1 CTYIEIDQAEK
12 TFPVILSKP
21 SWMWGAEMGAN
32 DQGLCIGNEAVWSFF
47 EKPEDK
53 EEKLLG
59 MDFVRLG
66 LERGASAK
74 EAITI
79 ITELLEKHGQG
90 GPCSDTDP
98 ELTYF
103 NSYIIADKK
112 EAWVLETVGKL
123 WVAEKIESGFRNIS
137 NALSIGTKID
147 LKCADLYDVAKSEG
161 LWDGKTAFNF
171 KKIFGDDGTSYR
183 EKLGSQLLKDLT
195 KTKSF
200 TIHDMFSILR
210 NEKAGICMGYSGS
223 FVSTGSQEEFNFAK
237 IFGKPNDCAEGRKKL
252 GHDLLAELTLGNKFC
267 IQNMLKV
274 LRDKDSNIC
283 RGRDHSHPTASSQV
297 SVLSPPDSPKPS
309 CHWFTGTPDP
319 SISVYKPFVFT
330 PNVQISHLTV
340 SPVPDPDPA
349 KVQPRFQK
357 AVDRSH
363 PLYKYHKD
371 ATCES
376 NPNRN
381 EIISKLRSMEEGCIA
396 EVQAFLDKFESGQP
410 LCEVDELL
418 KDIVET
424 EIKFYK

>member
-1 CTYIEIDQAEK
+1 MADKPYPSSCDTFVVLPPLTSHKGIIFGKNSDRPRDEVQEVVYFQGQEYPPGSKLKCTYIEIEQVSK

-47 EKPEDK
+47 EKAEDK

-74 EAITI
+74 EALTI
-79 ITELLEKHGQG
+79 ITELLVKHGQG

-98 ELTYF
+98 DLTYF
-103 NSYIIADKK
+103 NSYIIADKE

-161 LWDGKTAFNF
+161 LWDGKE
-171 KKIFGDDGTSYR
+171 D
-183 EKLGSQLLKDLT
+183 
-195 KTKSF
+195 
-200 TIHDMFSILR
+200 
-210 NEKAGICMGYSGS
+210 
-223 FVSTGSQEEFNFAK
+223 FNFAK
-237 IFGKPNDCAEGRKKL
+237 IFGKSNDCAEGRKKC
-252 GHDLLAELTLGNKFC
+252 GDDMLAELTVGNQFC
-267 IQNMLKV
+267 IENMLKV
-274 LRDKDSNIC
+274 LRNKDSNIC

-297 SVLSPPDSPKPS
+297 SVLSPPENPKPS

-340 SPVPDPDPA
+340 SPVFEPDPA
-349 KVQPRFQK
+349 KVLPRFQTT
-357 AVDRSH
+357 VDRSH
-363 PLYKYHKD
+363 PLYKFHKD
-371 ATCES
+371 ATSES

-381 EIISKLRSMEEGCIA
+381 EVISKLRSMEEGCIA
-396 EVQAFLDKFESGQP
+396 EVQAFLDKFEPGQP
-410 LCEVDELL
+410 LSEMDELL

>member
-1 CTYIEIDQAEK
+1 MADKPYPSSCDTFVVLPPLTSHKGIIFGKNSDRPRDEVQEVVYFQGQEYPPGSKLKCTYIEIEQVSK

-47 EKPEDK
+47 EKAEDK

-74 EAITI
+74 EALTI
-79 ITELLEKHGQG
+79 ITELLVKHGQG

-98 ELTYF
+98 DLTYF
-103 NSYIIADKK
+103 NSYIIADKE

-161 LWDGKTAFNF
+161 LWDGKNVFNF
-171 KKIFGDDGTSYR
+171 KKIFGDDNTPYR
-183 EKLGSQLLKDLT
+183 EKMGSQLLKEMT
-195 KTKSF
+195 KTKLF
-200 TIHDMFSILR
+200 TIHDMLSILR
-210 NEKAGICMGYSGS
+210 NERAGICMSYNGS
-223 FVSTGSQEEFNFAK
+223 FVSTGSQ
-237 IFGKPNDCAEGRKKL
+237 
-252 GHDLLAELTLGNKFC
+252 
-267 IQNMLKV
+267 
-274 LRDKDSNIC
+274 
-283 RGRDHSHPTASSQV
+283 V
-297 SVLSPPDSPKPS
+297 SVLSPPENPKPS

-340 SPVPDPDPA
+340 SPVFEPDPA
-349 KVQPRFQK
+349 KVLPRFQTT
-357 AVDRSH
+357 VDRSH
-363 PLYKYHKD
+363 PLYKFHKD
-371 ATCES
+371 ATSES

-381 EIISKLRSMEEGCIA
+381 EVISKLRSMEEGCIA
-396 EVQAFLDKFESGQP
+396 EVQAFLDKFEPGQP
-410 LCEVDELL
+410 LSEMDELL